1 MPNVIAVL
9 SAVPLLALCMECLE
23 AATSVRATAVVIQLD
38 LLGAKVRVLA
48 AICDQCHV
56 CGPVFKMAA

>member
-1 MPNVIAVL
+1 
-9 SAVPLLALCMECLE
+9 MECLE

-56 CGPVFKMAA
+56 FGPVFKMAA